1 MALSDLQKYILNKG
15 LEGSKNTVGKTVL
28 KRFYITQK
36 SQPKEEDQI
45 NIITKSV
52 DKLIKRGLVKGVGT
66 KTAKKWFV
74 KEVILT
80 KKGVKIAKEL
90 LGKQEELPF
99 KNKKK
104 I

>member
-1 MALSDLQKYILNKG
+1 MVLSSLQKYILNKG

-28 KRFYITQK
+28 KRFYIAQK
-36 SQPKEEDQI
+36 SRPSEEDQI

-90 LGKQEELPF
+90 LGKQQELPF

-104 I
+104 K